1 MEAKEFDIEFPRGD
15 TCPVKFTLEDMEGN
29 ILILGSSDELFFTV
43 KNNFTTTQVKLQKKY
58 STGDITQEEDGS
70 YKLIIEAEDT
80 NNWKY
85 GSYVFDIC
93 LVSGDYTRT
102 VAIGNLT
109 LTNEVTF

>member
-15 TCPVKFTLEDMEGN
+15 TCPLKFTLEDKDGN
-29 ILILGSSDELFFTV
+29 ILVLGSSDELFFTI
-43 KNNFTTTQVKLQKKY
+43 KNNFNTNTVKLQKKY
-58 STGDITQEEDGS
+58 STGDIVQEEDQS

-80 NNWKY
+80 ANWKY

-93 LVSGDYTRT
+93 LVSGDYTKT
-102 VAIGNLT
+102 IAIGNLT

>member
-1 MEAKEFDIEFPRGD
+1 MEPKEFDIEFPRGD
-15 TCPVKFTLEDMEGN
+15 TCPIKFTLEDKEGN

-43 KNNFTTTQVKLQKKY
+43 KNNFDTSTVKLQKKF
-58 STGDITQEEDGS
+58 SSGDFTHEEDGS
-70 YKLIIEAEDT
+70 YKLIIEPENTA
-80 NNWKY
+80 NWKY

>member
-1 MEAKEFDIEFPRGD
+1 MEPKEFDIEFTRGD
-15 TCPVKFTLEDMEGN
+15 TCPVKFTLKDKNGN
-29 ILILGSSDELFFTV
+29 ILTLGSSDELFFTV
-43 KNNFTTTQVKLQKKY
+43 KNNFDTTTKKLQK
-58 STGDITQEEDGS
+58 TFGQGDITREEDGS
-70 YKLIIEAEDT
+70 YKLIIEPEET
-80 NNWKY
+80 ENWKY

>member
-1 MEAKEFDIEFPRGD
+1 MEPKEFDIEFTRGD
-15 TCPVKFTLEDMEGN
+15 TCPVKFTLEDKEGN
-29 ILILGSSDELFFTV
+29 ILTLGSSDELFFTV
-43 KNNFTTTQVKLQKKY
+43 KKDFNTTEKKLQK
-58 STGDITQEEDGS
+58 TFGQGDITKEEDGS
-70 YKLIIEAEDT
+70 YKLTIAPAET
-80 NNWKY
+80 ANWKY

>member
-1 MEAKEFDIEFPRGD
+1 MEPEEFDIEFTRGD
-15 TCPVKFTLEDMEGN
+15 TCPLKFSLLDKEGN
-29 ILILGSSDELFFTV
+29 TLTLTSPDELFFTV
-43 KNNFTTTQVKLQKKY
+43 KNDFNTTTKKLQKKY
-58 STGDITQEEDGS
+58 STGDITREEDGS
-70 YKLIIEAEDT
+70 YKLIIEPEDT
-80 NNWKY
+80 DDWKY

>member
-1 MEAKEFDIEFPRGD
+1 MEPKEFDIKFTRGD
-15 TCPVKFTLEDMEGN
+15 TCPVKFTLKDKEGN
-29 ILILGSSDELFFTV
+29 ILTLGSSDELFFTV
-43 KNNFTTTQVKLQKKY
+43 KNNFDTTTKKLQK
-58 STGDITQEEDGS
+58 TFGQGDITREEDGS
-70 YKLIIEAEDT
+70 YKLIIEPEET
-80 NNWKY
+80 ENWKY